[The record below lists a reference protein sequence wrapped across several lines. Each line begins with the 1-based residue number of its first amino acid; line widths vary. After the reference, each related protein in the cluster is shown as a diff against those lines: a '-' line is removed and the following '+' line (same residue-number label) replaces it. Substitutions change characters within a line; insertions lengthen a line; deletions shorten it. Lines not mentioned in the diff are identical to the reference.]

1 MNSASVVLM
10 LIAGA
15 GIAAQIAIN
24 AHLRT
29 VSGSAL
35 WAANIMFTVSLLAGL
50 LALAAARRFSRRSAE
65 SRALARALVGV
76 DGRTVEARPTCCSR
90 SSWPAGSARA
100 RCRPPESS
108 VSSGR
113 PCLIDHYGWFGM
125 PVQRATPA
133 RLIGVGAACGR
144 GRADSVEVKSDE
156 WRSRLPNA
164 RCSRIFATPS

>member
-35 WAANIMFTVSLLAGL
+35 WAANITFTVSLLAGL
-50 LALAAARRFSRRSAE
+50 AALAAAMAFSTVALPNPALWRAPLWVWMGGLGGAVYVLLAIVLAGRLGALLLSA
-65 SRALARALVGV
+65 AGIVGQL
-76 DGRTVEARPTCCSR
+76 GASL
-90 SSWPAGSARA
+90 
-100 RCRPPESS
+100 
-108 VSSGR
+108 
-113 PCLIDHYGWFGM
+113 LIDHYGWFGM

-133 RLIGVGAACGR
+133 RLIGVALLAAGVVLIR
-144 GRADSVEVKSDE
+144 WK
-156 WRSRLPNA
+156 
-164 RCSRIFATPS
+164 

>member
-35 WAANIMFTVSLLAGL
+35 WAANITFTVSLLAGL
-50 LALAAARRFSRRSAE
+50 LALAAAMSFSAVALPSPALW
-65 SRALARALVGV
+65 RAPLWVWMGGLGGAVYVLLAIILAGRLGALVLS
-76 DGRTVEARPTCCSR
+76 A
-90 SSWPAGSARA
+90 AGIVGQLGASL
-100 RCRPPESS
+100 
-108 VSSGR
+108 
-113 PCLIDHYGWFGM
+113 LIDHYGWFGM

-133 RLIGVGAACGR
+133 RLIGVTLLAAGVVLIR
-144 GRADSVEVKSDE
+144 WK
-156 WRSRLPNA
+156 
-164 RCSRIFATPS
+164 